1 MAFAFFLGGPS
12 GCVCFASCSSAGAPA
27 EGAAMAG
34 WQPLSVRERGRC
46 GAAATGH
53 RVAALSQCSPSC
65 AVQGRTLKKSCV
77 FIVSSYGYRPSL
89 SSGAHLATWVFT
101 LFFTVS
107 AAAAAAEQCVK
118 YSSRCLF
125 ESQTLQHE
133 SVRFADLLITPLC
146 CKCG

>member
-46 GAAATGH
+46 GAAAAGH

-65 AVQGRTLKKSCV
+65 AVQGRTLKKSC
-77 FIVSSYGYRPSL
+77 RPSL
-89 SSGAHLATWVFT
+89 SSGAHLATRVFT

-107 AAAAAAEQCVK
+107 AAAAAAEQC
-118 YSSRCLF
+118 
-125 ESQTLQHE
+125 
-133 SVRFADLLITPLC
+133 
-146 CKCG
+146 

>member
-12 GCVCFASCSSAGAPA
+12 GCVCFASCSSARAPA

-46 GAAATGH
+46 GAAAGGH

-77 FIVSSYGYRPSL
+77 FIVSSYGYRPLCCPSDRVAIIIQWGTFGNPGFYPFL
-89 SSGAHLATWVFT
+89 HCASS
-101 LFFTVS
+101 
-107 AAAAAAEQCVK
+107 
-118 YSSRCLF
+118 SSRTVC
-125 ESQTLQHE
+125 
-133 SVRFADLLITPLC
+133 
-146 CKCG
+146 

>member
-46 GAAATGH
+46 GAAAAGH

-65 AVQGRTLKKSCV
+65 AVQGRTLKKILCFYRFLIWVSAIIIQWGTFGNPGFYPFLHC
-77 FIVSSYGYRPSL
+77 VSSSSSSSSRTEKSGL
-89 SSGAHLATWVFT
+89 SSV
-101 LFFTVS
+101 
-107 AAAAAAEQCVK
+107 
-118 YSSRCLF
+118 
-125 ESQTLQHE
+125 
-133 SVRFADLLITPLC
+133 
-146 CKCG
+146 